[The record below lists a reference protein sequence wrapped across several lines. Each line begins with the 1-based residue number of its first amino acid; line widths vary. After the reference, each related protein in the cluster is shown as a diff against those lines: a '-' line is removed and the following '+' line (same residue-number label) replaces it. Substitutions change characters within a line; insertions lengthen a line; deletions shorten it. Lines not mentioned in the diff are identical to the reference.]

1 MKKEIAA
8 NNDNNCDE
16 DIDLGVEALNS
27 KGMEIDALLQ
37 LVDFKERIKENFSK
51 VENLSDIISSLLVD
65 EVSEDGIKEGD
76 HGFPND

>member
-65 EVSEDGIKEGD
+65 EVSEDGIKGWQT
-76 HGFPND
+76 

>member
-65 EVSEDGIKEGD
+65 EVSEDGIKGWQTVWV
-76 HGFPND
+76 G

>member
-65 EVSEDGIKEGD
+65 EVSEDGIKGWQTVW
-76 HGFPND
+76 